1 MNKQS
6 LSIPALDVEDR
17 NKKYEEAIL
26 LDGSTIKIYAP
37 YIDAAYFD
45 KEKNL
50 YCLEYDNKYFIYS
63 GHLDAWMEQK
73 KNYKQNKNLAL

>member
-6 LSIPALDVEDR
+6 LSIPASDVEDR
-17 NKKYEEAIL
+17 SKKYEEAIL

-45 KEKNL
+45 KEKNV

>member
-1 MNKQS
+1 MEKKN
-6 LSIPALDVEDR
+6 LSIPASDVEDR
-17 NKKYEEAIL
+17 EKKYEKAIL

-45 KEKNL
+45 KEKNV
-50 YCLEYDNKYFIYS
+50 YCLEYDNRYFIYS

-73 KNYKQNKNLAL
+73 SYK

>member
-1 MNKQS
+1 MKKAN
-6 LSIPALDVEDR
+6 LSIPVLDTEDIEKR
-17 NKKYEEAIL
+17 YEEAIL

-45 KEKNL
+45 KKKNV
-50 YCLEYDNKYFIYS
+50 YCLEYDNRYFIYS

-73 KNYKQNKNLAL
+73 NYKQNKNLAL